1 MPVLFPT
8 SLRQHNSLFPNTY
21 CIMSNSNS
29 YVDNI
34 PQIFRPSLRSSVTN
48 SAPEATTSL
57 QAEPSESSAYLPL
70 LEMLVSNKNEIMQ
83 NRTSEPRDLLMSERT
98 FLSWVKCG
106 AMMCLMAC
114 LVIVNFRFE
123 TSKEDIGGLSPK
135 YNLFIAILLSAL
147 GLGCFI
153 VSGISYMQSLHGYKH
168 QKVTTYDSR
177 YTTGY
182 LIILCTALLGV
193 NIAFLIEG

>member
-1 MPVLFPT
+1 
-8 SLRQHNSLFPNTY
+8 
-21 CIMSNSNS
+21 
-29 YVDNI
+29 
-34 PQIFRPSLRSSVTN
+34 
-48 SAPEATTSL
+48 
-57 QAEPSESSAYLPL
+57 
-70 LEMLVSNKNEIMQ
+70 
-83 NRTSEPRDLLMSERT
+83 
-98 FLSWVKCG
+98 
-106 AMMCLMAC
+106 MCLMAC

-193 NIAFLIEG
+193 NIAFLIEGWYERYHNSGINTNKGPWQYWIAHLLLDLSKAAFLNAPCFFFTTFHFGASVRIYLWRLVMVYFLSFVLGPIFKDKKLMFI